1 MTPTSGAGKQ
11 SLLPMSDPQGI
22 QSLYRKHSVPGSDV
36 GDRLAPTKSPTELAM
51 WLPAHGKDVYLQDAM
66 GHMGLS
72 LTLPVPLPRSP
83 LGTEGGS
90 CCWAGMNMR
99 L

>member
-1 MTPTSGAGKQ
+1 
-11 SLLPMSDPQGI
+11 MSIRQPSRD
-22 QSLYRKHSVPGSDV
+22 RSDV

-51 WLPAHGKDVYLQDAM
+51 WLPAHGKDVYLHVPPQDAM

-90 CCWAGMNMR
+90 CCWVGMNMW